1 MRLAVRL
8 NTIDE
13 TIKELLSKEREDD
26 FSKASCDVLRALAI
40 LGGRAWHSD
49 LIDTLMGLW
58 SLRTSEMQQTAAI
71 RGHLDDA
78 IGFLNEKEVI
88 VSEKKQRADLSGSS
102 VEEVLHSSKEYM
114 ALLRNFGG
122 DKEVLKYAQEAS
134 R

>member
-49 LIDTLMGLW
+49 L
-58 SLRTSEMQQTAAI
+58 
-71 RGHLDDA
+71 
-78 IGFLNEKEVI
+78 N
-88 VSEKKQRADLSGSS
+88 DLSLIHIS
-102 VEEVLHSSKEYM
+102 EPTRPY
-114 ALLRNFGG
+114 
-122 DKEVLKYAQEAS
+122 
-134 R
+134 